1 MAQHTL
7 GSLSLLPPNPLGQ
20 MVTIAILHGKLHKE
34 LTELIARLALRG
46 PFHFI
51 AGGEWI
57 PDQDSM
63 RRAVHRYTT
72 QVTEV
77 LDRPK
82 LGRPATCLQLRDQL
96 NMADVQPY
104 PILITNFLNRFY
116 DPDVNLVLRQR
127 VLEQCCQQVRFLSKT
142 KSVFILIEY
151 RPADDYQAFFP
162 IVESVADEIFEVK
175 EHLQLP
181 TIQYSLL

>member
-1 MAQHTL
+1 M
-7 GSLSLLPPNPLGQ
+7 GQ
-20 MVTIAILHGKLHKE
+20 QVTIAILHGRLHKE

-63 RRAVHRYTT
+63 RRAVHRYAT

-77 LDRPK
+77 LDRPRP
-82 LGRPATCLQLRDQL
+82 GRPSTCLQLRDQL
-96 NMADVQPY
+96 SMADTQPY
-104 PILITNFLNRFY
+104 AILITNFLNRFY
-116 DPDVNLVLRQR
+116 DPDINLTLRQR
-127 VLEQCCQQVRFLSKT
+127 VLEQCCQQVKILSKT
-142 KSVFILIEY
+142 KSVFIMVEY
-151 RPADDYQAFFP
+151 LPADDYQAFFP
-162 IVESVADEIFEVK
+162 ILESVADEILEVR

-181 TIQYSLL
+181 ALQYSLL